1 MDTKWTTQA
10 QSGNSTPV
18 ELTEEMLNENVVI
31 LLQGKNV
38 FGDKIFSYLELT
50 LSALQELK
58 AKMRTNDNFMPS
70 DFGTVLAAGK
80 GDPSDELRSEM
91 AVTYNMIDVPGR
103 KSQPSAPMP
112 AMPTMPQVDS
122 SQSALYGAPAQT
134 ATPAA
139 PAPSPVQP
147 PVTPP
152 PAQVQTPQAMQ
163 QPAPAPQ
170 SHPAASTPAYV
181 PEQPAPAETIKL
193 GPFTIP
199 KFW

>member
-1 MDTKWTTQA
+1 
-10 QSGNSTPV
+10 
-18 ELTEEMLNENVVI
+18 MLNENVVI
-31 LLQGKNV
+31 LMQGKNV

-50 LSALQELK
+50 LNALQELK

-103 KSQPSAPMP
+103 RNAGGAASNAAPAPM
-112 AMPTMPQVDS
+112 TMPQVDA
-122 SQSALYGAPAQT
+122 SQSALYAAPAAPQPQ
-134 ATPAA
+134 ASQPAA
-139 PAPSPVQP
+139 PAPQPAVQAPVQQQNQ
-147 PVTPP
+147 
-152 PAQVQTPQAMQ
+152 PAVSVPTAPQP
-163 QPAPAPQ
+163 QPAPAQ
-170 SHPAASTPAYV
+170 QHAYT
-181 PEQPAPAETIKL
+181 PEQPKAAQVIKL

>member
-50 LSALQELK
+50 LNALQELK

-103 KSQPSAPMP
+103 KTSQTFAPAAAP
-112 AMPTMPQVDS
+112 AAMPQVDS
-122 SQSALYGAPAQT
+122 SQSSLYAAPQQQAPAQ
-134 ATPAA
+134 AVPQPVQSPPIPQPAQMKTPQVMQ
-139 PAPSPVQP
+139 PQQP
-147 PVTPP
+147 PVT
-152 PAQVQTPQAMQ
+152 Q
-163 QPAPAPQ
+163 
-170 SHPAASTPAYV
+170 AYV
-181 PEQPAPAETIKL
+181 PEQPKTGGTIKI